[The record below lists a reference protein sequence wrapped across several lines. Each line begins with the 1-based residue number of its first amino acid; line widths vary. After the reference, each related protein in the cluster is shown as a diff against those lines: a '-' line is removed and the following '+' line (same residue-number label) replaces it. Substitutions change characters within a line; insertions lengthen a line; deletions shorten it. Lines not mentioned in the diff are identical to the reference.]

1 MISSK
6 NIILLMPVLLSTFL
20 ESVYSSNFGYPQGN
34 YYQNERPVPVIRQ
47 PIFRYRQE
55 KTPNFDQRMNS
66 KIPLYD
72 RRNDD
77 GLNSRPQSR
86 RLQDYP
92 TAVVQD
98 PSLRTPLYDGRPDEI
113 VPPHMHSMPTS
124 RRRYPPHRPV
134 TVQNP
139 RIKPPLYDEREIMY
153 DIPTTR
159 RVYVRPPERIQDP
172 IIKPPLYDEREIM
185 YDIPT
190 TRRVYVRP
198 PERIQD
204 PIIRTPLY
212 EEGDEEIESIYD
224 IPTSHTRYQRPPGT
238 IQESTIK
245 NPLYDSSD
253 DVNEPLSTDG
263 IPKSRRRYARSPVIV
278 EDPTV
283 KSEKDVFKRIDSDA
297 EDVEKV
303 IKSFYQNVLSDKNKL
318 MVDLQLL
325 KQMIYNAPVSN
336 SENSISPGQLR
347 SLSTE
352 QQSLQGQKTPIT
364 QRNFIPTTSPDD
376 QVDDP
381 RHQTPG
387 GIKDQKE
394 NINSKE
400 KVQKDQNS
408 NSEKIKSEEP
418 KKEFSTKIVLPKI

>member
-204 PIIRTPLY
+204 PIIKPPLYDESEIMYDIPTTRRVYVRPPERIQDPTIRTPLY

-238 IQESTIK
+238 IQESTI
-245 NPLYDSSD
+245 
-253 DVNEPLSTDG
+253 
-263 IPKSRRRYARSPVIV
+263 
-278 EDPTV
+278 

>member
-245 NPLYDSSD
+245 
-253 DVNEPLSTDG
+253 
-263 IPKSRRRYARSPVIV
+263 
-278 EDPTV
+278 
-283 KSEKDVFKRIDSDA
+283 SEKDVFKRIDSDA

>member
-139 RIKPPLYDEREIMY
+139 RIKPPLYDESEIMY

-172 IIKPPLYDEREIM
+172 TITTPLYDERDHKSEPLSM
-185 YDIPT
+185 YDRPT
-190 TRRVYVRP
+190 SHRRYDSP
-198 PERIQD
+198 PVRIQD
-204 PIIRTPLY
+204 PTIRSPLYDGRDNRSRRYDRPPVRIQDPTIRT
-212 EEGDEEIESIYD
+212 
-224 IPTSHTRYQRPPGT
+224 
-238 IQESTIK
+238 
-245 NPLYDSSD
+245 PLYDSSD
-253 DVNEPLSTDG
+253 DVNEPLSTYG
-263 IPKSRRRYARSPVIV
+263 IPTSRRRYDLSPVIV
-278 EDPTV
+278 QDPTMGIQGII
-283 KSEKDVFKRIDSDA
+283 R
-297 EDVEKV
+297 
-303 IKSFYQNVLSDKNKL
+303 
-318 MVDLQLL
+318 
-325 KQMIYNAPVSN
+325 
-336 SENSISPGQLR
+336 SIIQ
-347 SLSTE
+347 
-352 QQSLQGQKTPIT
+352 I
-364 QRNFIPTTSPDD
+364 
-376 QVDDP
+376 
-381 RHQTPG
+381 
-387 GIKDQKE
+387 
-394 NINSKE
+394 
-400 KVQKDQNS
+400 
-408 NSEKIKSEEP
+408 
-418 KKEFSTKIVLPKI
+418 

>member
-66 KIPLYD
+66 
-72 RRNDD
+72 N
-77 GLNSRPQSR
+77 
-86 RLQDYP
+86 
-92 TAVVQD
+92 
-98 PSLRTPLYDGRPDEI
+98 RTPLYDGRPDEI

-139 RIKPPLYDEREIMY
+139 RIKPPLYDESEIMY

-172 IIKPPLYDEREIM
+172 
-185 YDIPT
+185 T
-190 TRRVYVRP
+190 
-198 PERIQD
+198 
-204 PIIRTPLY
+204 IRTPLY

>member
-139 RIKPPLYDEREIMY
+139 RIKPPLYDESEIMY

-172 IIKPPLYDEREIM
+172 
-185 YDIPT
+185 T
-190 TRRVYVRP
+190 
-198 PERIQD
+198 
-204 PIIRTPLY
+204 IRTPLY